1 MVKILLVID
10 LQKQFRDNE
19 GCYEKCLQYIRK
31 NQNSYCIIGTLFRN
45 SRGSMYTK
53 HLCWDGCINAG
64 VQDVEYPFH
73 KIIVKDGYSV
83 DYEEL
88 MAAAREAAGPDE
100 KDPQMSFDIIGC
112 DADACVMATAFTLW
126 DKKADFRI
134 LSEHIYTT
142 SEEFTKEDVLK
153 IMRRNFGDCT
163 I

>member
-19 GCYEKCLQYIRK
+19 GCYEKCLQYIKK
-31 NQNSYCIIGTLFRN
+31 NQESYYIIGTLFRN
-45 SRGSMYTK
+45 SRDAMYTK
-53 HLCWDGCINAG
+53 HLCWDGCINAS

-134 LSEHIYTT
+134 ISDHIYTT

-153 IMRRNFGDCT
+153 IMRRNFGDCV

>member
-10 LQKQFRDNE
+10 LQKQFRDSE

-31 NQNSYCIIGTLFRN
+31 NQENYYIIGTLFQN
-45 SRGSMYTK
+45 SQNSMYTK
-53 HLCWDGCINAG
+53 HLCWDGCINTG
-64 VQDVEYPFH
+64 VQDIEYPFH
-73 KIIVKDGYSV
+73 KMIVKDGYSA

-88 MAAAREAAGPDE
+88 MTAAKDTAGPDE
-100 KDPQMSFDIIGC
+100 KDPQLSFDIIGC

-134 LSEHIYTT
+134 LSDHIYTT

-153 IMRRNFGDCT
+153 IMRRNFGDCVN
-163 I
+163 